1 MKKIYSLIIL
11 IGIMLTLSSCD
22 IEYVYSLDV
31 KSLDENLNYIIDDE
45 MYESYQYYYRTMN
58 FQFKTNY
65 SDIDFLGN
73 DIGLSMPYQFELLSK
88 VDDTYSMSL
97 KLLNNKQYVVDFLR
111 IAVIIDDTVKVYK
124 YYDENEVIFHKEN
137 DPETILHFNS
147 ETEIFNDFT
156 IDLLE
161 NEPKTIKIL
170 VWIEEAELYDARGN
184 RYKGWQDHSYY
195 ATPVELSLEIE

>member
-1 MKKIYSLIIL
+1 MKKIWSLIIL

-22 IEYVYSLDV
+22 KRYVYSLDV

-45 MYESYQYYYRTMN
+45 MYESYQYYCDFMN
-58 FQFKTNY
+58 FNCKTNY

-73 DIGLSMPYQFELLSK
+73 DIGLSIPYQFELLSK
-88 VDDTYSMSL
+88 VDGTYSMSL
-97 KLLNNKQYVVDFLR
+97 ELLNNKQYVVDFLR

-184 RYKGWQDHSYY
+184 RHKGWQDHSYD

>member
-1 MKKIYSLIIL
+1 MKKIYSLIIF

-22 IEYVYSLDV
+22 KMYVYSLDV
-31 KSLDENLNYIIDDE
+31 KSLDENLNYIIDDD
-45 MYESYQYYYRTMN
+45 MYESYQYYCDFMN
-58 FQFKTNY
+58 FNCKTNY
-65 SDIDFLGN
+65 SDIDFLGY
-73 DIGLSMPYQFELLSK
+73 DTALSMPYQFELLSK
-88 VDDTYSMSL
+88 VDGTYSMSL

-170 VWIEEAELYDARGN
+170 VWIEEAELYDASGN
-184 RYKGWQDHSYY
+184 RHKGWQDHSYD